1 LSTFFGSVHNDDKLG
16 LFVLGNRLCGRFGLC
31 GGSVTWLMAKMY
43 GGAAIVL
50 GLVAGYFAIRKDA
63 VKDDR
68 KDAKIE
74 DLENAQ
80 DIHRRASDATS
91 DERLRKYDDAGWRD

>member
-1 LSTFFGSVHNDDKLG
+1 M
-16 LFVLGNRLCGRFGLC
+16 
-31 GGSVTWLMAKMY
+31 TWLMAKIY

-50 GLVAGYFAIRKDA
+50 GIVALVFAIRRDA

-74 DLENAQ
+74 DMENAEN
-80 DIHRRASDATS
+80 IRRRADTV
-91 DERLRKYDDAGWRD
+91 DKRLREFDDAGWRD

>member
-1 LSTFFGSVHNDDKLG
+1 
-16 LFVLGNRLCGRFGLC
+16 
-31 GGSVTWLMAKMY
+31 MAKIY

-80 DIHRRASDATS
+80 DIQRRASDATS

>member
-1 LSTFFGSVHNDDKLG
+1 M
-16 LFVLGNRLCGRFGLC
+16 
-31 GGSVTWLMAKMY
+31 TWFMAKIY
-43 GGAAIVL
+43 GGVATVL
-50 GLVAGYFAIRKDA
+50 GLVALVFAIRRDA

-91 DERLRKYDDAGWRD
+91 DKRLRKYDDAGWRD

>member
-1 LSTFFGSVHNDDKLG
+1 M
-16 LFVLGNRLCGRFGLC
+16 
-31 GGSVTWLMAKMY
+31 TWLMAKIY
-43 GGAAIVL
+43 GGAATVL
-50 GLVAGYFAIRKDA
+50 GLISLVFAIGRDA